1 LSDAYAAGGIAARV
15 PGPPPQPGPARRGT
29 ADPLAVARV
38 GGALGCVLLA
48 LLVVPPEPVP
58 RGALLGAALLLLPA
72 DLLPV
77 IVVVVLRDATP
88 VLGPCTAGDLVALLY
103 LARALCGAGFLPPRP
118 APSRV
123 VLCAFLAWA
132 AIVTVA
138 GVGQL
143 TALGRIALY
152 AAVGLVVAH
161 RPRGRPVLFAGI
173 VAFAVTEVVLHV
185 PHLPDRLWGIMV
197 HDPAQMGGLITAALI
212 VVWCA
217 APRRAWRT
225 ALLLVLLAGAAATL
239 TRSVWF
245 AVAMVALAAALPRRW
260 YVPVL
265 LTPLCAGAALLVVPR
280 VTEILGLNADSGAL
294 RINAMRAGL
303 RMFADSPLTGHG
315 WAFESA
321 QRELGLVGFAGL
333 PSFNMWIAL
342 GVYTGLL
349 GIALFLVFTVLV
361 AREAAEDGVAYL
373 TLVATLALSLTE
385 NPIYALSLP
394 AILFLTLTSV
404 RDGPRRAHPTGRI
417 VMGRDEH

>member
-1 LSDAYAAGGIAARV
+1 MTDTRAAAGTAPRAAR
-15 PGPPPQPGPARRGT
+15 PAPAAPRGPARV
-29 ADPLAVARV
+29 DPLTVARLA
-38 GGALGCVLLA
+38 GALGCVAVA
-48 LLVVPPEPVP
+48 LLVAPPEPAP
-58 RGALLGAALLLLPA
+58 RGALLGAALLLLPV

-77 IVVVVLRDATP
+77 LVVIVVRDATP
-88 VLGPCTAGDLVALLY
+88 VLGPCSAGDVVALLY
-103 LARALCGAGFLPPRP
+103 LARALGGGGLLRPRP
-118 APSRV
+118 TPSRITLGV
-123 VLCAFLAWA
+123 FLAWA
-132 AIVTVA
+132 AIVTLT

-152 AAVGLVVAH
+152 AAVGLTAAH
-161 RPRGRPVLFAGI
+161 RPRGRPVLFAG
-173 VAFAVTEVVLHV
+173 VAAFAVTEVVLHV
-185 PHLPDRLWGIMV
+185 PRLPGRLWGVMV
-197 HDPAQMGGLITAALI
+197 NDPAQVGSLIVAALI

-265 LTPLCAGAALLVVPR
+265 LTPLCAGASLLVVPR
-280 VTEILGLNADSGAL
+280 VTETFGLNADSGAL

-303 RMFADSPLTGHG
+303 RMFADSPLIGHG

-333 PSFNMWIAL
+333 PAYNMWIAL
-342 GVYTGLL
+342 GVYTGLI
-349 GIALFLVFTVLV
+349 GIAIFLAFTVLV

-385 NPIYALSLP
+385 NPMYALSLP

-404 RDGPRRAHPTGRI
+404 RDGPAPGTPPDRKDRDGR
-417 VMGRDEH
+417 